1 MTDVAKLLSADV
13 ARRLLEKRSP
23 LTSLEICRHVLALE
37 NLSPGLAEKL
47 AEAFLSDDPRFCRL
61 PEGAWVLTEALEK
74 TVPLERALFVV
85 VDVETTGFS
94 PPADRIIELGC
105 VRVADG
111 RVMDEFS
118 TLVNPRRPVPGMIT
132 GLTGITYAMVADAP
146 TFGQVAE
153 SFLDFLDD
161 AVFVAH
167 NAPFDWRFIQN
178 EIALATGR
186 KLLNRRLCT
195 RCMAKKLCPELS
207 HRKLDDL
214 ACFFNLDFGNKR
226 HRALGDALVTAK
238 ALLKLI
244 ERAREK
250 GIESLQALS
259 EYLKPHKSSK
269 K

>member
-13 ARRLLEKRSP
+13 ARRLLERRSQ
-23 LTSLEICRHVLALE
+23 LTSLEICRQVLAIE
-37 NLSPGLAEKL
+37 NLSPELAEQL
-47 AEAFLSDDPRFCRL
+47 AAAFLSDDPRFRQL
-61 PEGAWVLTEALEK
+61 PEGPWVLAEAAEK
-74 TVPLERALFVV
+74 PIPLERALFVV
-85 VDVETTGFS
+85 VDVETTGCS
-94 PPADRIIELGC
+94 TPADRIIELGC
-105 VRVADG
+105 VRVAGG
-111 RVMDEFS
+111 RVKDEFS
-118 TLVNPRRPVPGMIT
+118 TLVNPRRPVPGLIT
-132 GLTGITYAMVADAP
+132 SLTGISYAMVSDAP
-146 TFGQVAE
+146 TFDQVAE
-153 SFLDFLDD
+153 SFLDFMDD

-178 EIALATGR
+178 ELALTTGR

-195 RCMAKKLCPELS
+195 RWMAKKLCPELS
-207 HRKLDDL
+207 HRRLDDL

-250 GIESLQALS
+250 GIESLQALY
-259 EYLKPHKSSK
+259 EYLKPHQSSK